1 MNTNNYEVIGIFAGC
16 GGLDTGF
23 SKSDFNVQ
31 LAIEL
36 DPDACNTYK
45 KNHPETEVWN
55 RDIKTVKGDE
65 IRKLVG
71 NKPLILLGGSP
82 CQSFSIFQEELTGPR
97 GIQDKRGK
105 LIYEYLRLV
114 KELQPEV
121 IV

>member
-1 MNTNNYEVIGIFAGC
+1 MESRY
-16 GGLDTGF
+16 
-23 SKSDFNVQ
+23 
-31 LAIEL
+31 
-36 DPDACNTYK
+36 
-45 KNHPETEVWN
+45 
-55 RDIKTVKGDE
+55 KTVKGDE

-97 GIQDKRGK
+97 GIQDERGK

-121 IV
+121 IVFENVKTLYQKSIYQHLNDL